1 MSKDKSKIRKI
12 QWGIAPKIIGIMLSI
27 IFIVICVHSCEI
39 DEDLSKETTLTEL
52 VKKIHRVTPLGFLFS
67 DELEGKKFVVKFMIE
82 NRDINNSKVE
92 QFVYQNIVVI
102 QAKME
107 ISNNN
112 IVLRYLNDD
121 NQIVKLNFQKNAEK
135 TYFDTYANNVQLKFD
150 KPIPMDQ
157 IDYKLKNNLDDFE
170 VEFHFES
177 HLMGY
182 F

>member
-1 MSKDKSKIRKI
+1 MSEDKSKIREI
-12 QWGIAPKIIGIMLSI
+12 QWGIAPKIIGIILSI
-27 IFIVICVHSCEI
+27 IFIVTCVNSCES
-39 DEDLSKETTLTEL
+39 DEDFSTMKPVEIIKRLS
-52 VKKIHRVTPLGFLFS
+52 PLGLFFP
-67 DELEGKKFVVKFMIE
+67 DAIEEEKFVVEFMIE

-92 QFVYQNIVVI
+92 QFVNSNIVVI

-121 NQIVKLNFQKNAEK
+121 NQIVKLNFPKNAEK
-135 TYFDTYANNVQLKFD
+135 TYFDTYATNIQLKLD
-150 KPIPMDQ
+150 KPIPINQ